1 MKVGKHKVR
10 LSILHIAVFGFFTL
24 LIIFYVLLT
33 HDYGLLVWGI
43 PILIMLVLIPMGL
56 NYMSQEEYAN
66 LLPYYEAEAKKVR
79 IREITPAMISQPV
92 RIEGLV
98 EETRFTSLN
107 RPHYIIADR
116 TGVITVKMF
125 TTPPEKIKKDT
136 TVEVLGQV
144 IRRYI
149 FTGDP
154 VINGVTIREI

>member
-1 MKVGKHKVR
+1 M
-10 LSILHIAVFGFFTL
+10 A
-24 LIIFYVLLT
+24 
-33 HDYGLLVWGI
+33 
-43 PILIMLVLIPMGL
+43 L

-79 IREITPAMISQPV
+79 IKQITQAMISQPV

-107 RPHYIIADR
+107 RPHYIIADQS
-116 TGVITVKMF
+116 GVITVKMF

-154 VINGVTIREI
+154 VINGVAIREI